1 MTSKELAKLLGI
13 SESAVSFA
21 LNDRPGV
28 SQVTRMMVKKAAMEH
43 GMDLGTRR
51 RTKKGSNVIS

>member
-1 MTSKELAKLLGI
+1 MGERRMTSKELAKLLGI

-28 SQVTRMMVKKAAMEH
+28 SQETRKMVKGRLRA
-43 GMDLGTRR
+43 
-51 RTKKGSNVIS
+51 